1 MPLTVDNA
9 SDNIAFVIIN
19 LVTDNLK
26 NPDKIQENEDNA
38 MIKFSAEL
46 NKIVKRSFKLA
57 TLKKLCA
64 LIKVKLIG
72 YVEITRDIP
81 DVFIKGSIKPTI
93 PMTKLKQIREKMAE
107 DAINCFV
114 SFSKGTILDLEVV
127 SEPVSNDKGKKSRK
141 NRSKGGNTSRK
152 NYNK

>member
-26 NPDKIQENEDNA
+26 TPDKIHENEDNA
-38 MIKFSAEL
+38 MIKFNAEV

-57 TLKKLCA
+57 TLKKLYA
-64 LIKVKLIG
+64 SVKVKLIG

-81 DVFIKGSIKPTI
+81 DVFITGSIKPTI

-107 DAINCFV
+107 DAINYFV
-114 SFSKGTILDLEVV
+114 SFSKGTILDLEMV
-127 SEPVSNDKGKKSRK
+127 SEPDKGKKSRK

-152 NYNK
+152 NHNK